1 MVFSNDLA
9 IAKPNH
15 LIFDLTLEAL
25 RVIPQRVI
33 HVGDNIHT
41 DVAGAAAV
49 GITTVW
55 VSGSTQTD
63 LPFDVKPDFTLQTIL
78 ELLPIV
84 DRWLGSLDR

>member
-15 LIFDLTLEAL
+15 LIFDVTLEAL
-25 RVIPQRVI
+25 GVKPRRVI

-41 DVAGAAAV
+41 DVAGAAAA

-55 VSGSTQTD
+55 VSGTTQTD
-63 LPFDVKPDFTLQTIL
+63 LPFAVKPDFTLQTIL
-78 ELLPIV
+78 ELLPVV
-84 DRWLGSLDR
+84 DRWLESLDR

>member
-15 LIFDLTLEAL
+15 LIFDPTLEAL
-25 RVIPQRVI
+25 RVIPRGLYTSVTIFIQMSQVLPRR
-33 HVGDNIHT
+33 H
-41 DVAGAAAV
+41 
-49 GITTVW
+49 TTVW